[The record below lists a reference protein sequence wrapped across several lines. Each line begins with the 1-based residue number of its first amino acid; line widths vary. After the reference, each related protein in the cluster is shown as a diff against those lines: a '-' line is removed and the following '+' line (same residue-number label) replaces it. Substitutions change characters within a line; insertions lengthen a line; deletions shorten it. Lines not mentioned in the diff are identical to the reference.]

1 MSADDF
7 SFIKWGDNGLLPAIV
22 QDAGNAQVLMQ
33 AWMNQEALRR
43 TIADGYA
50 TFWSRS
56 RSEIWKKGESSG
68 HFLKLVDIYV
78 DCDADCILLQ
88 AIPVEG
94 IACHTGT
101 ASCFNRKLDRND
113 RQLSEHPSGPEPLAL
128 AKLEQTIARR
138 ADADPATSYTAS
150 LLSAG
155 PETILRKVGEEA
167 LELVLAAQ
175 SKDKQRIVEESA
187 DLWYH
192 VLVLL
197 KDNGVSLH
205 QVHLALDKRS
215 GQSGLEEKASRDGEK

>member
-1 MSADDF
+1 MSAEDF
-7 SFIKWGDNGLLPAIV
+7 PFIKWGDDGLLPAVV
-22 QDAGNAQVLMQ
+22 QDAGNGQVLMQ
-33 AWMNQEALRR
+33 AWMNREALRR
-43 TIADGYA
+43 TLAEGYA

-56 RSEIWKKGESSG
+56 RREIWKKGESSG
-68 HFLKLVDIYV
+68 HFLKLVDVHV

-101 ASCFNRKLDRND
+101 ASCFNRRLGRDGGR
-113 RQLSEHPSGPEPLAL
+113 LSEHPAGPEPLGL
-128 AKLEQTIARR
+128 ARLEQTIARR
-138 ADADPATSYTAS
+138 AEADPETSYTAK
-150 LLSAG
+150 LLSSGA
-155 PETILRKVGEEA
+155 ETMLRKVGEEA

-175 SKDKQRIVEESA
+175 SGDRRRIVEESA

-205 QVHLALDKRS
+205 QVHLELDRRG
-215 GQSGLEEKASRDGEK
+215 GQSGLEEKASRGGRK